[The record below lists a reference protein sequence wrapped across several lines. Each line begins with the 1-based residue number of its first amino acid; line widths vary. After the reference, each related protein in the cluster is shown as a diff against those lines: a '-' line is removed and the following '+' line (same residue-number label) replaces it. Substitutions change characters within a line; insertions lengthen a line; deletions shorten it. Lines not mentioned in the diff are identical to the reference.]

1 LLKFIRLSKVIVRII
16 LLLCVVLPT
25 PGFSQNQSLK
35 FEHIGTREG
44 LSQDDVSSIIQDS
57 QGFMWIGT
65 GNGLNRYDGY
75 KFINYSHDPDNKN
88 SLTNNVINDL
98 AEDRNGNIWIATK
111 GGLNMFNRASGR
123 FVRYLHN
130 EQDETSLAVD
140 VVNRIRFDRNGNL
153 WLATQNGLD
162 YLDVSSNKFKHHVHI
177 DNDSTSISNNNVHT
191 VFIDQK
197 QNVWAGTATGGLN
210 RYLPAANK
218 FLKFKHPDLATG
230 RLTADNIICIY
241 EDNAGMLYLGT
252 QSEGVFEFNPNKRSF
267 RNFKSNDRL
276 GNSSSI
282 NTVNSINK
290 DDNGNLW
297 IGAEHGGLSLLDTTG
312 NFYNYQHD
320 DIDDNS
326 INGTTI
332 NAIFKDKTGN
342 LWVGAFGGG
351 INLYKRISASF
362 SLYQH
367 NSSATSLSSNFVLDI
382 FEDRAKNIWVGTDG
396 GGLNK
401 FDRTNGSFI
410 HYKQQPAG
418 KNGITGNYVLTTKQH
433 ADGKLWIGT
442 WGDGFSIYDPKTGI
456 FNNIKKDPF
465 DPAGLGGN
473 NIYCIL
479 HTKDQNTWIGTFNDG
494 LDFYDRKSGRFKHYR
509 YNAANPQSISSNNI
523 YDLCEDSYGNLWI
536 ATSDNG
542 VDLLD
547 TKTGKFTHLRHVE
560 NQNSLSNNTV
570 TDILLDSKGKLWF
583 CTIGGLNFFDPQTGR
598 FTVYTK
604 KEGLASN
611 ITYAIKEDNK
621 GRFWVSTNSGISMY
635 NQVSGKFKNY
645 TTEDGLQGDEFKP
658 HSALKTTDGQLF
670 FGGINGFNAF
680 YPGQIVKPAIFSPL
694 VVTSFLVFNRP
705 LRSVGDDRAPKASI
719 HDISVIKSIILSHKQ
734 STISLEY
741 AALDF
746 GTASKKKYAF
756 ILEGFD
762 SDWNYVGTR
771 NSASYT
777 NLPAGTYQ
785 FKIKYQN
792 SAGLWSPVSSV
803 LKITIVPP
811 FWLTWWFKVLAI
823 AFLIATIIVI
833 FKFRLRSI
841 KLRQL
846 ELENQVQERT
856 DMLAQMT
863 VDEHKAREEAEKA
876 NEAKSLFLAT
886 MSHEIRT
893 PMNGVIGMA
902 SLLSSTDLSP
912 EQQEYTETIRSC
924 GDALLS
930 VINDILD
937 FSKIESGNMELD
949 EHQFNIRNCIEGVL
963 DVFAGT
969 CSKLNLDLI
978 YEIGE
983 SVPESIC
990 GDELRLRQVLLNLV
1004 GNSVKFT
1011 QKGEVMVSLTSL
1023 PGQAPG
1029 LDLQFKIRDTGIGI
1043 PEEKLYRLFHAFSQV
1058 DPSTTRKYGGSG
1070 LGLAISKKLIELMG
1084 GQIGVVSLPEQGT
1097 TFTFNMIA
1105 KKENES
1111 RSDERYWHLADL
1123 QGRRIL
1129 VVDDNATMRSTLSRQ
1144 LMQWG
1149 VIATEAASAPH
1160 ALEIL
1165 SIDDTIELV
1174 IIDLDMPGTNG
1185 IQLAKMIRSSHLDV
1199 RLILLSALGNVA
1211 AENESEA
1218 FNAIVNKPIKYQGLY
1233 NCIIAQFN
1241 KFKIAERP
1249 NSSKNPF
1256 SVDFANKYPMKIL
1269 IAEDNLINQKLILRI
1284 LTKMGYQP
1292 DAVLTGLMV
1301 LESMQNNHYD
1311 LIFMDV
1317 QMPEM
1322 DGLEATRRLRK
1333 DTSMPQPVIIAM
1345 TANAMPE
1352 DRELCIRAGMDDYL
1366 SKPIKVEDVLAVL
1379 ERFWLKTIKKFRAKV

>member
-1 LLKFIRLSKVIVRII
+1 MLKNITLFKTIVRII
-16 LLLCVVLPT
+16 LLWCVVFPT
-25 PGFSQNQSLK
+25 YGYSQNQSLK
-35 FEHIGTREG
+35 FEHIGTLEG
-44 LSQDDVSSIIQDS
+44 LSQVDVSSIIQDS
-57 QGFMWIGT
+57 RGFMWIGT

-111 GGLNMFNRASGR
+111 GGLNKFNKASAR
-123 FVRYLHN
+123 FTRYLHN

-140 VVNRIRFDRNGNL
+140 VVNRISFDQKGNL

-162 YLDVSSNKFKHHVHI
+162 YLDVSSNKFKHHVHT
-177 DNDSTSISNNNVHT
+177 DNDSSSISSNNVHT
-191 VFIDQK
+191 VFIDRK
-197 QNVWAGTATGGLN
+197 QNVWAGTANGGLN
-210 RYLPAANK
+210 LYLPAANK
-218 FLKFKHPDLATG
+218 FVMFKHPDVATG

-252 QSEGVFEFNPNKRSF
+252 QSEGVFEFDPKKRSF
-267 RNFKSNDRL
+267 RNFKSKDKL

-297 IGAEHGGLSLLDTTG
+297 IGAEHGGLSLLDKKG

-351 INLYKRISASF
+351 INLYKRSSASF

-410 HYKQQPAG
+410 HYKQQPPG
-418 KNGITGNYVLTTKQH
+418 KNGITGNYVLTTRQH
-433 ADGKLWIGT
+433 ADGRLWIGT

-456 FNNIKKDPF
+456 FNNIKKDPSN
-465 DPAGLGGN
+465 PAGLGGN

-494 LDFYDRKSGRFKHYR
+494 LDFYDRKTGRFKHYR
-509 YNAANPQSISSNNI
+509 YNAASPQSISSNNI
-523 YDLCEDSYGNLWI
+523 YDLCEDSNGNLWI

-547 TKTGKFTHLRHVE
+547 TKTGKITHLRHIE

-583 CTIGGLNFFDPQTGR
+583 CTIGGLNLFDPQTGR
-598 FTVYTK
+598 FTVFTK
-604 KEGLASN
+604 KDGLASN
-611 ITYAIKEDNK
+611 VTYAIKEDNN
-621 GRFWVSTNSGISMY
+621 GRYWVSTNSGISMY
-635 NQVSGKFKNY
+635 NPVSGKFKNY

-658 HSALKTTDGQLF
+658 HSALKATDGQLF

-680 YPGQIVKPAIFSPL
+680 YPGQIVKPAAFSPL
-694 VVTSFLVFNRP
+694 VVTSFLVFNKP
-705 LRSVGDDRAPKASI
+705 LRSVGDDSGPKASI
-719 HDISVIKSIILSHKQ
+719 QDISVIKSIRLSHKQ

-746 GTASKKKYAF
+746 GSGSKKRYAF

-762 SDWNYVGTR
+762 ADWNYVGTR

-777 NLPAGTYQ
+777 NLPAGTYR

-803 LKITIVPP
+803 LKLTIVPP

-823 AFLIATIIVI
+823 AFFIATIIVI

-846 ELENQVQERT
+846 ELEKQVQERT

-963 DVFAGT
+963 DVFAGA

-1023 PGQAPG
+1023 PGQGTG

-1070 LGLAISKKLIELMG
+1070 LGLAISKRLIELMG
-1084 GQIGVVSLPEQGT
+1084 GQIEVISVPDEGT

-1105 KKENES
+1105 KKAGENLK
-1111 RSDERYWHLADL
+1111 DVRYSHPEDL
-1123 QGRRIL
+1123 QGREIL
-1129 VVDDNATMRSTLSRQ
+1129 IVDDNASVRSTLSRQ
-1144 LMQWG
+1144 LTQWG
-1149 VIATEAASAPH
+1149 AIPREAMSAGH

-1165 SIDDTIELV
+1165 SVNDRIGMV
-1174 IIDLDMPGTNG
+1174 ITDLNMPGTNG
-1185 IQLAKMIRSSHLDV
+1185 IQLAKMIRSSIPDV
-1199 RLILLSALGNVA
+1199 RLILLSALGNA
-1211 AENESEA
+1211 LQETESA
-1218 FNAIVNKPIKYQGLY
+1218 LFNAIVNKPVKCLVLY
-1233 NCIIAQFN
+1233 NSLLSQFN
-1241 KFKIAERP
+1241 NADAVEKP
-1249 NSSKNPF
+1249 LLTKNPF
-1256 SVDFANKYPMKIL
+1256 SSDFAKKYPIKIL
-1269 IAEDNLINQKLILRI
+1269 VAEDNLINQKLILRI
-1284 LTKMGYQP
+1284 LTKMGYEP
-1292 DAVLTGLMV
+1292 DAVSTGLMV
-1301 LESMQNNHYD
+1301 LQSMEKNPYE

-1322 DGLEATRRLRK
+1322 DGLEATRRLRE
-1333 DTSMPQPVIIAM
+1333 DRVIPQPVIIAM

-1366 SKPIKVEDVLAVL
+1366 SKPIKVEEILSVL
-1379 ERFWLKTIKKFRAKV
+1379 ERFWLKVIEIKAKV